1 MRVRMRVAQPACGA
15 PTQRALVLAL
25 PAVAGETVA
34 RLRRLSTSMSAFC
47 GRERCILAYYII
59 YHIYIVR
66 HVYVCVGLFKYIAYH
81 IVYCT
86 AYSTCALE
94 FFKCCSIQCA
104 TATAT
109 RHAM

>member
-59 YHIYIVR
+59 LHIYIVR
-66 HVYVCVGLFKYIAYH
+66 HVYVCVGLFKYSIS
-81 IVYCT
+81 YCIL
-86 AYSTCALE
+86 YGVQHVCVGV
-94 FFKCCSIQCA
+94 F
-104 TATAT
+104 
-109 RHAM
+109 